1 MIGRCEEKEGWR
13 SRFDKGRR
21 NNERVYISFH
31 VFSSSCFLTLTMTEK
46 SRHKSTGGV
55 GSVKERAHFCDFF
68 GFYSGY
74 LSGLSGGFL
83 CYEIHPEIIE
93 KEVWEEII
101 S

>member
-1 MIGRCEEKEGWR
+1 FEKATDT
-13 SRFDKGRR
+13 F
-21 NNERVYISFH
+21 VI
-31 VFSSSCFLTLTMTEK
+31 
-46 SRHKSTGGV
+46 
-55 GSVKERAHFCDFF
+55 FF